1 MSNLK
6 SQFEKHRNKI
16 ISLPFLNLP
25 WENLDFLKNVKLS
38 KKFTTVCV
46 VGMGGSSAGSKALI
60 KAVRSQRSEVGCI
73 FLDNID
79 PDFVNETLNEL
90 DFKKTLFLIISKSG
104 ETIEILSLAE
114 ILFSKIAS
122 KENFIVIT
130 DDIKSS
136 LAEIAKKHGSNIL
149 QSPKNVPGRFSV
161 LSVVGLLPAKL
172 TDIHVQKVLAGAQKA
187 SWRKAYDLT
196 CKQYKYFKK
205 GKNITVFFPYCEAL
219 NYFAD
224 WYIQLL
230 SESIGKSNAIGI
242 TAVKAIG
249 ARDQHSQL
257 QLFLDGPDDK
267 FYILIPPPNTKY
279 DIKITSK
286 NFSLNNLFN
295 AEYIGVKKALQK
307 KKKPFVEIPI
317 KCITPETLG
326 ELFFFFELEIAFL
339 GSLFDINIQNQ
350 PAVELSKTYSK
361 SIFMPSAKSAFCCKI

>member
-1 MSNLK
+1 MFK
-6 SQFEKHRNKI
+6 KHRNKI
-16 ISLPFLNLP
+16 IGLPFLNLP
-25 WENLDFLKNVKLS
+25 WENLDFLKNINLDKR
-38 KKFTTVCV
+38 FTAICI
-46 VGMGGSSAGSKALI
+46 VGMGGSSLGSKALI
-60 KAVRSQRSEVGCI
+60 TAVGDQQSGIRSL

-79 PDFVNETLNEL
+79 PDFVNKTLNKL
-90 DFKKTLFLIISKSG
+90 NLKKTLFLIISKSG
-104 ETIEILSLAE
+104 ETIEITSLAE
-114 ILFSKIAS
+114 ILFSKIKS
-122 KENFIVIT
+122 SENFIVIT

-136 LAEIAKKHGSNIL
+136 LAEFAKKRNINIL
-149 QSPKNVPGRFSV
+149 QSPKNIPGRFSV
-161 LSVVGLLPAKL
+161 ISVVGLLPACLSGISYK
-172 TDIHVQKVLAGAQKA
+172 QVLSGAQKTN
-187 SWRKAYDLT
+187 WRKAYELAFQ
-196 CKQYKYFKK
+196 QYKYFKK

-230 SESIGKSNAIGI
+230 SESIGKSKAIGI

-279 DIKITSK
+279 DIKIPSK

-295 AEYIGVKKALQK
+295 AEYVGVKKALQK
-307 KKKPFVEIPI
+307 KKRPFIEIPI
-317 KCITPETLG
+317 KNIADETLG

-339 GSLFDINIQNQ
+339 GSLFGINIQNQ
-350 PAVELSKTYSK
+350 PAVELSKAYSK